1 MELAGYPSL
10 SPLDL
15 RGRGRQRESGGGL
28 KGLEQPPEGGPGQGE
43 LWGGGGQTWTLRA
56 GQPLLPFRH
65 PRVQVSERPG

>member
-1 MELAGYPSL
+1 MELAGAPSL

-28 KGLEQPPEGGPGQGE
+28 QGLEQPPEGGPGQGGA
-43 LWGGGGQTWTLRA
+43 LGWRGADVDSQGPA
-56 GQPLLPFRH
+56 APPPH